1 MQNNYTLP
9 TIDLQLFN
17 GAAAGG
23 AGAAGDGG
31 AAAPAQDGA
40 GTLPKAGTTGRTGS
54 SRRSRTG
61 AFDNVVFGK
70 QDVAASGASDM
81 DPAAGGDAQGKGKSG
96 VTVTSDTREAK
107 RAAFK
112 AMIEGEHKEDFEE
125 MFQQTFNRR
134 FRNHKE
140 MEESLAAQKPI
151 MDMLMQKHNIQDGD
165 VAKLLTAIEQ
175 DDTYWEEGAE
185 KAGLSVEQYRK
196 MQKMEQENA
205 DLRRAQQRQLGQQM
219 AQQKLAEW
227 QRDAESIREVYP
239 SFNLDAEL
247 QSDDF
252 KGLLKAGIGLQQ
264 AYELIHMEE
273 IKEATA
279 RNAAATAGQQ
289 LAAKIKTKAA
299 RPSENGTS
307 TSSAVIVK
315 DNVSNL
321 SRAERAEAAKRALR
335 GEKITF

>member
-1 MQNNYTLP
+1 MHNIYTLP

-31 AAAPAQDGA
+31 AAAPTQDGA

-54 SRRSRTG
+54 SRRSRSG
-61 AFDNVVFGK
+61 AYDNVVFGK
-70 QDVAASGASDM
+70 QEDASGAGAAT
-81 DPAAGGDAQGKGKSG
+81 DPAAGGNAQGKGKSG
-96 VTVTSDTREAK
+96 VSTTSDTLEAK

-112 AMIEGEHKEDFEE
+112 ELIEGEYKDQYTE
-125 MFQQTFNRR
+125 MFQSAFNRR
-134 FRNHKE
+134 FKE
-140 MEESLAAQKPI
+140 TKDMQETIAAHQPI
-151 MDMLMQKHNIQDGD
+151 MDLLMQKYKITDGD
-165 VAKLLTAIEQ
+165 VGKLQAAIEK
-175 DDTYWEEGAE
+175 DDTYWEKGAE
-185 KAGLSVEQYRK
+185 EAGLTVEQYRHL
-196 MQKMEQENA
+196 QQVERENA
-205 DLRRAQQRQLGQQM
+205 DLRRAQQRQLGQQA

-227 QRDAESIREVYP
+227 ARDAEGIRATYP
-239 SFNLDAEL
+239 TFDLDAEL
-247 QSDDF
+247 KNDQF

-264 AYELIHMEE
+264 AYELIHMDE

-279 RNAAATAGQQ
+279 RNAAASAGQQ
-289 LAAKIKTKAA
+289 LAAKIKQKAA

-307 TSSAVIVK
+307 HSSAVIVK

-321 SRAERAEAAKRALR
+321 SKADRAEAARRALR